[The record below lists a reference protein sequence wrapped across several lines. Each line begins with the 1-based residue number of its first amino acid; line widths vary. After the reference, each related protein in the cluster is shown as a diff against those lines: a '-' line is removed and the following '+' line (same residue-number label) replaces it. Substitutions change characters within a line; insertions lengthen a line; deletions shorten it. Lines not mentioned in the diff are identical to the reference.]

1 MSTLSIFDAAREQP
15 LGTALV
21 DGESSLS
28 FADVADRCRPLVA
41 ALRSARPAVLALA
54 PRADVES
61 LLWIYAALAVG
72 TPLLT
77 LHQRATADERRR
89 ARELAGA
96 VDVASLS
103 IPLSSSGS
111 EPSPAPTEVEA
122 PALLIP
128 TSGST
133 GSPRLVEL
141 SRRALLAS
149 AAASER
155 NLGWE
160 ANDAWLLCLPL
171 AHTGGLSIVTRC
183 LVARRTLLLFES
195 GGAGLMA
202 RLPELVLALQRAS
215 LVSLVPSVLAALL
228 DASPQAPPRL
238 RAVLL
243 GGAACSPA
251 LAERAHAGRWPLLTS
266 YGSTETASQVVT
278 RRYAERYAPLPVRG
292 GVVSSGHPL
301 PGVELALDEGQL
313 RVRARSLF
321 TRYIGSATPE
331 LREGFLVTSDRGE
344 LGPDGELY
352 VRGRS
357 DDVIISGGENVD
369 PLEVEAA
376 LLQLPGVTAACVTG
390 TRSARFGEVVSAL
403 LVSRE
408 PALADPARLAELLS
422 DRLARHKL
430 PRRALIAESL
440 PLTLSGKVDRRA
452 CRELLERAH
461 APSGSETAEPAEP
474 T

>member
-1 MSTLSIFDAAREQP
+1 MSTLSIFDAAREAP
-15 LGTALV
+15 LATALV
-21 DGESSLS
+21 DGERSLT
-28 FADVADRCRPLVA
+28 FAEVAERCRPLA
-41 ALRSARPAVLALA
+41 AVLRSARPAVLALT

-61 LLWIYAALAVG
+61 LLWIYAALATG

-77 LHQRATADERRR
+77 LHQRATADERRH

-96 VDVASLS
+96 VDVESLS
-103 IPLSSSGS
+103 PALSLSSSGPK
-111 EPSPAPTEVEA
+111 PSAAHVDAEA

-149 AAASER
+149 AEASAQ
-155 NLGWE
+155 NLGWQ
-160 ANDAWLLCLPL
+160 ADDAWLLCLPL

-183 LVARRTLLLFES
+183 LLARHTVLLFES
-195 GGAGLMA
+195 GGAGLTA
-202 RLPELVLALQRAS
+202 RLPELAGALQRAT
-215 LVSLVPSVLAALL
+215 LVSLVPSVLTALL
-228 DASPQAPPRL
+228 DASPTAPARL

-243 GGAACSPA
+243 GGAACTPA
-251 LAERAHAGRWPLLTS
+251 LAERAHAGKWPLLTS

-301 PGVELALDEGQL
+301 PGVEVALHEGQL

-321 TRYIGSATPE
+321 TRYIGGSAPE
-331 LREGFLVTSDRGE
+331 LCEGFLVTSDLAE

-352 VRGRS
+352 VRGRN

-376 LLQLPGVTAACVTG
+376 LLQLPGVTAACVAG

-403 LVSRE
+403 VVSEE
-408 PALADPARLAELLS
+408 PSLGDPTRLAELLS

-452 CRELLERAH
+452 CRELLERAYT
-461 APSGSETAEPAEP
+461 PSDVEPGP
-474 T
+474 S